1 VTRLGLTKTR
11 KIGFY
16 GGSFDP
22 IHWGHLGAAIEFGYQ
37 LGLDKVLLSPTGN
50 PPHKTPRATPEQRFE
65 MVRRAALEY
74 PLLEVTRLEID
85 FPGPHYTAQTLER
98 LHSLEPE
105 SQIFL
110 LTGRDAALS
119 LQKWFEPKTIL
130 RLATLVVAD
139 REDSKYVSLT
149 VTEPKSG
156 IQPYTLQALPAG
168 TLELHWLGVNASS
181 TIVRARIAQG
191 APIEYLVPK
200 SVNQFITEHQL
211 YRN

>member
-1 VTRLGLTKTR
+1 MTTTR

-37 LGLDKVLLSPTGN
+37 LGLEKVLLSATGN
-50 PPHKTPRATPEQRFE
+50 PPHKTPRASPEQRFE

-74 PLLEVTRLEID
+74 PLLSASRLELD
-85 FPGPHYTAQTLER
+85 FPGPHYTAKTLER
-98 LHSLEPE
+98 LHENEPDA
-105 SQIFL
+105 QIFL
-110 LTGRDAALS
+110 LTGRDAAVSLS
-119 LQKWFEPKTIL
+119 KWYEPETIL

-139 REDSKYVSLT
+139 RQDAVSLA
-149 VTEPKSG
+149 VTEPKSTSE
-156 IQPYTLQALPAG
+156 PYTLQTLPAG

-181 TIVRARIAQG
+181 TVVRARIAEG

-200 SVNQFITEHQL
+200 SVIEFIRQHQL

>member
-1 VTRLGLTKTR
+1 VKLLTQTR

-37 LGLDKVLLSPTGN
+37 LQLEKVLLSATGN
-50 PPHKTPRATPEQRFE
+50 PPHKTPKANPEQRFE
-65 MVRRAALEY
+65 MVRRAALEH
-74 PLLEVTRLEID
+74 PLLEATRLEID

-98 LHSLEPE
+98 LHDLEPDA
-105 SQIFL
+105 QIFL

-119 LQKWFEPKTIL
+119 LEDWYQPETIL

-139 REDSKYVSLT
+139 REDSRGVSLT

-156 IQPYTLQALPAG
+156 IQPYTLQTLPAG
-168 TLELHWLGVNASS
+168 TLELHWLGLNVSS
-181 TIVRARIAQG
+181 TAIRARIAQG

-200 SVNQFITEHQL
+200 SVKQFIHEHQL

>member
-1 VTRLGLTKTR
+1 LTKVR

-37 LGLDKVLLSPTGN
+37 LGLENVLLSPTGN
-50 PPHKTPRATPEQRFE
+50 PPHKSPIATPEQRFE
-65 MVRRAALEY
+65 MVKRAALEH
-74 PLLEVTRLEID
+74 PILEATRLELET
-85 FPGPHYTAQTLER
+85 PGPHYTAQTLER
-98 LHSLEPE
+98 LHHLEPNA
-105 SQIFL
+105 QIFL

-119 LQKWFEPKTIL
+119 LEKWFEPETIL

-139 REDSKYVSLT
+139 REDFTRVSLAAS
-149 VTEPKSG
+149 EPKSG
-156 IQPYTLQALPAG
+156 FEPYTLQTLPTG
-168 TLELHWLGVNASS
+168 TLELHWSGVNVSS
-181 TIVRARIAQG
+181 TMIRARIAQG

-200 SVNQFITEHQL
+200 SVSQFIYEQQL

>member
-1 VTRLGLTKTR
+1 MQRFGLTQKR

-37 LGLDKVLLSPTGN
+37 LGLDKVLLSPTGD
-50 PPHKTPRATPEQRFE
+50 PPHKTPRASPEQRFE
-65 MVRRAALEY
+65 MVCRAALEY
-74 PLLEVTRLEID
+74 PLLEATRLELD

-98 LHSLEPE
+98 LHDLEPDAK
-105 SQIFL
+105 IFL

-119 LQKWFEPKTIL
+119 LQKWFEPETIL

-139 REDSKYVSLT
+139 REDSRGVSLT

-200 SVNQFITEHQL
+200 SVKQFISQHQL